1 MYSIGKAAQVARE
14 MGRTKCDILGLSE
27 IRWTG
32 FGRTELNTGKS
43 IIFSGREDNIHR
55 SGMAIMMSPR
65 AKRALL
71 EWRPISERIITARF
85 DSKYVKISMV
95 QTYAPT
101 EDSSDEDKD
110 ANYEMLQTVVSES
123 PKHDIK
129 IITGDLNAKVGSTN
143 TGVKEIM
150 GIHGMAIRNN
160 NGERLVSFCD
170 FNNLVITGTV
180 FPHQEIHKAT
190 WKSPDGRTRNQID
203 HILISRQHRTTVLDT
218 KVLREADIAS
228 DHYLVRTKLRIKLKR
243 INAAQN
249 PTK

>member
-1 MYSIGKAAQVARE
+1 
-14 MGRTKCDILGLSE
+14 
-27 IRWTG
+27 
-32 FGRTELNTGKS
+32 
-43 IIFSGREDNIHR
+43 
-55 SGMAIMMSPR
+55 MMLPR

-71 EWRPISERIITARF
+71 EWRPPISERIITARF

-110 ANYEMLQTVVSES
+110 AFYEMLQTVVSEL

-129 IITGDLNAKVGSTN
+129 IITRDLNAKVGSTN
-143 TGVKEIM
+143 PGVKEIM
-150 GIHGMAIRNN
+150 GTHGMGIQNN

-170 FNNLVITGTV
+170 FNNLVITGTI

-190 WKSPDGRTRNQID
+190 WKSPDGQTKNQID

-218 KVLREADIAS
+218 KVLRGADIAS
-228 DHYLVRTKLRIKLKR
+228 AHYLVRTKLRIKLKR
-243 INAAQN
+243 NKRCAK
-249 PTK
+249 PTKKVQHQ